1 MILRKALPSILLAPI
16 ILLILPS
23 LTAAQFQFFN
33 NFFEGQQQ
41 QPQEKQNVA
50 SDSGWYQQVVE
61 NGTKYIQLTAH
72 LLCPSICALPHLL
85 SCKTTPFLAPHLYR
99 SDSGLHSHRNIAH
112 CTHYLCPGTLACV
125 HFPHHCPC
133 AYPSVEDKVELG
145 DGIAICASKGG
156 YKAGETARKIELARK
171 GLL

>member
-1 MILRKALPSILLAPI
+1 MILRKALPSTLLAPI
-16 ILLILPS
+16 LLLILPS
-23 LTAAQFQFFN
+23 LTTAQFQFFN

-41 QPQEKQNVA
+41 QTQEKQNVA

-61 NGTKYIQLTAH
+61 NGTKDIQPPTH
-72 LLCPSICALPHLL
+72 LFCCSICTLHHLF
-85 SCKTTPFLAPHLYR
+85 SYKTTPFLAPHLYH
-99 SDSGLHSHRNIAH
+99 SHFELHSHGFLAH

-133 AYPSVEDKVELG
+133 AFPSVEDKVELG

-156 YKAGETARKIELARK
+156 YKAGETSRKVELARK